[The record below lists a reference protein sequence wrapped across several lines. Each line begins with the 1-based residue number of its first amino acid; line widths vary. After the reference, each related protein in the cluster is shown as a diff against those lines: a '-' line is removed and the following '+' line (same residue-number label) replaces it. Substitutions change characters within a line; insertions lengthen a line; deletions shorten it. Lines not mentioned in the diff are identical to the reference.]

1 MGDINKNLKEI
12 LKDNNVKNDSMEDT
26 EFNEIQRALDMEKYL
41 EKYSE
46 LLIARFDEK
55 INNKNKSDKK

>member
-1 MGDINKNLKEI
+1 LGDINKNLKEI